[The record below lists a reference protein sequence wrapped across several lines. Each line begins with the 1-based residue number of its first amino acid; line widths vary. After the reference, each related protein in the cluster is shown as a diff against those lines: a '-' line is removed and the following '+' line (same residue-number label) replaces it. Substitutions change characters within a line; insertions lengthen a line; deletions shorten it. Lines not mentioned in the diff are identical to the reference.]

1 MPILKIEILNSLIEI
16 NFEEKEREKLLL
28 LIKNFKN
35 RFNEFHNDDNQKI
48 KDNTIIFLAAL
59 KAEDELEE
67 IKNLVKKNN
76 QDKNK
81 ISEQKKIIGG
91 LSREIVLLRDKVNES
106 NSHCLSKDKSNLL
119 AMEEISKLE
128 VMLKLIQKKILSNND
143 N

>member
-16 NFEEKEREKLLL
+16 NFEENEHEKLIR
-28 LIKNFKN
+28 LIKNFKK
-35 RFNEFHNDDNQKI
+35 RFNDFQNDNNQKI

-67 IKNLVKKNN
+67 IKSLVKKNN
-76 QDKNK
+76 LEKNK
-81 ISEQKKIIGG
+81 ISEQKKIIGK
-91 LSREIVLLRDKVNES
+91 LNREIVLLRDKVNES
-106 NSHCLSKDKSNLL
+106 NSHSLLKEKSDSL

-128 VMLKLIQKKILSNND
+128 VMLKSIQKKILSNND